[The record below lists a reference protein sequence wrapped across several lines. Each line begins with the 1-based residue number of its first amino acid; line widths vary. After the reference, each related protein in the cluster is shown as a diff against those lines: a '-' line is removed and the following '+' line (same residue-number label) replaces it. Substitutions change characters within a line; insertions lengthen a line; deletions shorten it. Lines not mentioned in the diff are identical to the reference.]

1 MAMEKL
7 PSSKEKGNISSVA
20 RMLALS
26 AILFL
31 SNPESK
37 AQETKNNEPTKES
50 YPELVTKAR
59 ISQDN
64 LYRKLVDLRGGSI
77 AVPPGT
83 TISFE
88 ETTTGYKISFIPNN
102 LEHPFSTYLISDSD
116 SSRIVYV
123 DHNADG
129 QVDKI
134 YINKSK
140 TSDLERNSDD
150 LKIKN
155 LSIKKIKD
163 NEFARTL
170 MGKDITIFEIS
181 SSQEGYEVSV
191 FDFKDK
197 KQGGGT
203 GGVAE
208 EFVHGIQKTYL
219 NSLESMIHN

>member
-140 TSDLERNSDD
+140 TRDLERNSDD

-163 NEFARTL
+163 NDSARTL
-170 MGKDITIFEIS
+170 MGKDIN
-181 SSQEGYEVSV
+181 VL
-191 FDFKDK
+191 
-197 KQGGGT
+197 
-203 GGVAE
+203 A
-208 EFVHGIQKTYL
+208 
-219 NSLESMIHN
+219 NSLSLIFFIDKFFIFKSSEFL